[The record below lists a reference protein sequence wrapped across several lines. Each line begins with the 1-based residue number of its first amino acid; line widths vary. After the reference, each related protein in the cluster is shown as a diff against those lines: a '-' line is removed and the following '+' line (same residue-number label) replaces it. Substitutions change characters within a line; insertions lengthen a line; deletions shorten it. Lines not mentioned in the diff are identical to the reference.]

1 MNKLPI
7 LTTRFLQ
14 QVAIALVGFSVFVLI
29 AQGANDRPA
38 HAFPEYAERTGEPCA
53 TCHVNPG
60 GGGPRTLRGLLW
72 AARGRP
78 DSVPELPGSLM
89 APGVSDGQELYEV
102 ACAGCHGFQGEG
114 LSAMGLAGT
123 GVSETA
129 IRSYLLYGI
138 PQFGMPSFEKQLDA
152 AQIDALVSYLGKL
165 SRNEISAPEGELP
178 LPTAEFRCDLS
189 MTGTPCGGD

>member
-1 MNKLPI
+1 MNKVPTFLI
-7 LTTRFLQ
+7 HFLQ
-14 QVAIALVGFSVFVLI
+14 QLAIALVGFSVFLLVV
-29 AQGANDRPA
+29 QGANNRSA

-53 TCHVNPG
+53 TCHINPG

-72 AARGRP
+72 AASGRP
-78 DSVPELPGSLM
+78 DSVPELPASLM
-89 APGVSDGQELYEV
+89 APGVSDGQELYEI

-138 PQFGMPSFEKQLDA
+138 PQLGMPSFEKQLDA
-152 AQIDALVSYLGKL
+152 AQIEALVGYLGKL
-165 SRNEISAPEGELP
+165 SRNEISAPEEEIP
-178 LPTAEFRCDLS
+178 LPAAEFRCDLFK
-189 MTGTPCGGD
+189 TGAPCGGD